1 MENRVVATLLTVM
14 GGMEA
19 NDRVV
24 VIGATNRFVSVHS
37 SSSPA
42 FLSSHTPPFP
52 SLAYVLLTSVV
63 IDPTRSTR
71 PCADQGDSTE
81 KSK

>member
-24 VIGATNRFVSVHS
+24 VIGATNRLAPLSLFVH
-37 SSSPA
+37 
-42 FLSSHTPPFP
+42 L
-52 SLAYVLLTSVV
+52 
-63 IDPTRSTR
+63 
-71 PCADQGDSTE
+71 
-81 KSK
+81 